1 MVFGT
6 FKPEGTPWVK
16 GLAVPAETNC
26 VSRCPRCSAVVPEQ
40 AQWCSL
46 CYAELR
52 PSESATVVAA
62 EPVSAA
68 VGQEMPVA
76 PVATTEVGAAE
87 VAPPTSGRHARG
99 RLPAP
104 PANRDDP
111 LGHLDFE
118 LSDEQLFEILRG
130 DQTQSTSRWS
140 GRFTDPRWKW
150 GVAIGGA
157 LSLILVLVI
166 VAEVVGTFVHP

>member
-1 MVFGT
+1 M
-6 FKPEGTPWVK
+6 
-16 GLAVPAETNC
+16 
-26 VSRCPRCSAVVPEQ
+26 
-40 AQWCSL
+40 
-46 CYAELR
+46 
-52 PSESATVVAA
+52 
-62 EPVSAA
+62 
-68 VGQEMPVA
+68 A

-104 PANRDDP
+104 PAKREDP
-111 LGHLDFE
+111 LGHLEFE

-130 DQTQSTSRWS
+130 DQTPSTARWS
-140 GRFTDPRWKW
+140 GRFADPRWKW

-157 LSLILVLVI
+157 LSLIMGLVI